1 MLGFLFGVCWFIS
14 LYMSEETDIKD
25 SGDGLRKEMREGYG
39 FILRLYVL
47 IVGTSCV
54 LGIIFNN

>member
-1 MLGFLFGVCWFIS
+1 MLGFFGVCWFVS
-14 LYMSEETDIKD
+14 LYMSEETDIND
-25 SGDGLRKEMREGYG
+25 SRDGLRKERTEGHG

-47 IVGTSCV
+47 IVGTSCI